1 VLRVSG
7 IDVYYGEIQAL
18 RQVSFEVPRG
28 EVVALLGG
36 NGAGKSTT
44 LKTVA
49 GILSPRSGTIDF
61 EGERIDGLS
70 PEAIVRRGISL
81 VPEGR
86 QLFPEM
92 TVAENLEMGAYIR
105 ADRRAFREETDR
117 VFRYFPILRERQRQI
132 AATLSGG
139 EQQMLA
145 IARGLM
151 SRPKLLLLDEPS
163 LGLAPLVLQEIFR
176 ILQAINREGTTA
188 LLVEQNARM
197 ALMLS
202 KYGYVLET
210 GRIAFSGPSGPLLE
224 DEQVRRVYLGL

>member
-7 IDVYYGEIQAL
+7 IDVHYGEIQAL

-49 GILSPRSGTIDF
+49 GILSPSSGTIEF
-61 EGERIDGLS
+61 EGERIDGLP

-81 VPEGR
+81 IPEGR

-92 TVAENLEMGAYIR
+92 TVGENLEMGAYIR
-105 ADRRAFREETDR
+105 ADRRAFLEGLER
-117 VFRYFPILRERQRQI
+117 VFHHFPILRERRRQI

-151 SRPKLLLLDEPS
+151 SRPKLLMLDEPS
-163 LGLAPLVLQEIFR
+163 LGLGPLVLQEIFQ

-202 KYGYVLET
+202 KYGHVLET
-210 GRIAFSGPSGPLLE
+210 GRIAFSGPSGLLLD
-224 DEQVRRVYLGL
+224 DEQVRRAYLGL

>member
-1 VLRVSG
+1 MLRVSG
-7 IDVYYGEIQAL
+7 LGVAYGETHVL
-18 RQVSFEVPRG
+18 HGVSFEVPRNQI
-28 EVVALLGG
+28 VTLLGG

-49 GILSPRSGTIDF
+49 GFLVPRAGTIEF
-61 EGERIDGLS
+61 EGERIDGLP

-92 TVAENLEMGAYIR
+92 TVRENLEMGAYVR
-105 ADRRAFREETDR
+105 PAWRAFHEACER
-117 VFRYFPILRERQRQI
+117 VFGYFPILRERQRQF

-151 SRPKLLLLDEPS
+151 SRPKLLMLDEPS

-176 ILQAINREGTTA
+176 ILRAIHREGTTV

-197 ALMLS
+197 ALELAR
-202 KYGYVLET
+202 YGYVLET
-210 GRIAFSGPSGPLLE
+210 GRVAFSGPSRALLE
-224 DEQVRRVYLGL
+224 DPEVTRIYLGA